1 MTETNPI
8 QDNPNQANKV
18 LYREW
23 RPRTFDE
30 VVGQTFVV
38 RALRQAV
45 LNGEPSHAYL
55 FCGTRGTGKT
65 SLAKIFARAI
75 NCLNPDDRG
84 NPCNSCEVCTG
95 ILNDSLLDVVEMDAA
110 SNNSVDNI
118 RKITDEVLFL
128 PTLAKYKVY
137 IIDEVHMLSTAAFN
151 ALLKTL
157 EEPPAHVIFIL
168 ATTDPQRIPATILSR
183 CQRYDFKRIPVDL
196 MQGRLKEIADYHHIE
211 IDDSALHVI
220 INQSEG
226 ALRDAIS
233 LLDQARSVYPDR
245 PIGREDILSMTGV
258 VNDDLLETVVMALKE
273 GDTDSVLE
281 AIQKLLLEGGDL
293 QAFVTSL
300 SSYYRDLLVCKTAR
314 NPASFIMRPQSSL
327 DTMQKLAQ
335 VYTQAAIIRQISHLA
350 DLQNRMKVSRNP
362 RITLEVGLIEMLN
375 LREIESREKV
385 LASSEPA
392 EVPQAPVPTALA
404 EDKRV
409 EPPQETRPKETPEPK
424 LKVKQ
429 EAPPYPEPPSQVDW
443 EPKPE
448 PMPIPEPDSQ
458 PEFDAEPE
466 AQPELLLDPR
476 PDRMP
481 QPAPSA
487 APPQKPIIVAGQ
499 TEEAIHEPEP
509 EPAPRK
515 PDLAS
520 DVDVDKLWDKFKKA
534 LEDQVPLLAILF
546 SSFPRYV
553 EGKTLVIEIP
563 QASSHIYDKIKD
575 EKTRNEMDNI
585 FFEVRPDGDW
595 QLECRLEG
603 QGRGEEVSYRVD
615 EPEWIRKMKEASLKL
630 NIPLEEG
637 PINNN
642 H

>member
-45 LNGEPSHAYL
+45 LSGEPSHAYL

-258 VNDDLLETVVMALKE
+258 VNDDLLETVVLALKE

-327 DTMQKLAQ
+327 DMMQKLAQ
-335 VYTQAAIIRQISHLA
+335 VYTQSAIIRQISHLA
-350 DLQNRMKVSRNP
+350 DLQNRMKISRNP

-375 LREIESREKV
+375 LREIESREK
-385 LASSEPA
+385 ASASPEPTA
-392 EVPQAPVPTALA
+392 ALA
-404 EDKRV
+404 EDKKV
-409 EPPQETRPKETPEPK
+409 ETPEETRPKETPEPEPK
-424 LKVKQ
+424 LKAKQ
-429 EAPPYPEPPSQVDW
+429 EAPPYPEP
-443 EPKPE
+443 
-448 PMPIPEPDSQ
+448 MPIPDPEPL

-476 PDRMP
+476 PDRKP

-499 TEEAIHEPEP
+499 TEEELQEPEP
-509 EPAPRK
+509 EPAPRE

-546 SSFPRYV
+546 GSFPRYV

-585 FFEVRPDGDW
+585 FFEVRPDGGW

-603 QGRGEEVSYRVD
+603 QGRGKEVRYRVD

>member
-1 MTETNPI
+1 MTDKTPI
-8 QDNPNQANKV
+8 QDKQDQANKV

-45 LNGEPSHAYL
+45 INADPSHAYL

-75 NCLNPDDRG
+75 NCLNPDELG

-183 CQRYDFKRIPVDL
+183 CQRYDFKRIPEDL
-196 MQGRLKEIADYHHIE
+196 MHDRLREIADYHHID
-211 IDDSALHVI
+211 IDDGAIHVI

-233 LLDQARSVYPDR
+233 LLDQARSVYPDQ
-245 PIGREDILSMTGV
+245 PIDREDILSMTGV
-258 VNDDLLETVVMALKE
+258 VNDQLLETVVLALYK

-300 SSYYRDLLVCKTAR
+300 SSYYRDLLVCKTTR
-314 NPASFIMRPQSSL
+314 NPATFIMRPQSSL
-327 DTMQKLAQ
+327 ETMQKLAK
-335 VYTQAAIIRQISHLA
+335 VYAQAGIIRQISHLA
-350 DLQNRMKVSRNP
+350 DLQNRMKISRNP

-375 LREIESREKV
+375 LREIESREK
-385 LASSEPA
+385 ASASPEPTA
-392 EVPQAPVPTALA
+392 ALA
-404 EDKRV
+404 EDKKV
-409 EPPQETRPKETPEPK
+409 ETPEETRPKETPEPK
-424 LKVKQ
+424 LKAKQ
-429 EAPPYPEPPSQVDW
+429 EAPPYPEP
-443 EPKPE
+443 
-448 PMPIPEPDSQ
+448 MPIPDPEPL

-476 PDRMP
+476 PDRKP

-499 TEEAIHEPEP
+499 TEEELQEPEP
-509 EPAPRK
+509 EPAPRE

-546 SSFPRYV
+546 NSFPRYV

-585 FFEVRPDGDW
+585 FFEVRPDGGW

-603 QGRGEEVSYRVD
+603 QGRGEKVRYRVD

-630 NIPLEEG
+630 NIPLKEG